1 VQFLDKTQQ
10 AKNLLNDPFFLGEIE
25 LLKNAELSAI
35 VNSQPQQVEERE
47 FAYNRL
53 NALQSVITHFE
64 SIAATS
70 EIVKKRWKIL

>member
-1 VQFLDKTQQ
+1 M
-10 AKNLLNDPFFLGEIE
+10 GEIE
-25 LLKNAELSAI
+25 AMKDAELRAI
-35 VNSQPQQVEERE
+35 VNSQAHQVEERE

>member
-1 VQFLDKTQQ
+1 MQFLDKTQQ
-10 AKNLLNDPFFLGEIE
+10 AKNLLNDPFFVGEIE

>member
-10 AKNLLNDPFFLGEIE
+10 AKNLLNDPFFIGEIE
-25 LLKNAELSAI
+25 AMKNAELNAI
-35 VNSQPQQVEERE
+35 VNSLAHQVEERE
-47 FAYNRL
+47 FAYNRI

-70 EIVKKRWKIL
+70 DIVKKRWKIL

>member
-1 VQFLDKTQQ
+1 LDKTQQ
-10 AKNLLNDPFFLGEIE
+10 AKNLLNDPFFVGEIE

>member
-1 VQFLDKTQQ
+1 MDKTQQ

>member
-1 VQFLDKTQQ
+1 LDKTQQ
-10 AKNLLNDPFFLGEIE
+10 AKNLLNDPFFMGEIE
-25 LLKNAELSAI
+25 ALKELELKTI
-35 VNSQPQQVEERE
+35 VNSQPDQVEERE

>member
-1 VQFLDKTQQ
+1 MQSLDKTQQ
-10 AKNLLNDPFFLGEIE
+10 AKNLLNDPFFIGEIE
-25 LLKNAELSAI
+25 ALKELELKTI
-35 VNSQPQQVEERE
+35 VNSQPNQVEERE

>member
-1 VQFLDKTQQ
+1 MS
-10 AKNLLNDPFFLGEIE
+10 EIE
-25 LLKNAELSAI
+25 ALKELELKTI
-35 VNSQPQQVEERE
+35 VNSQPNQVEERE

>member
-1 VQFLDKTQQ
+1 LDKTQQ
-10 AKNLLNDPFFLGEIE
+10 AKNLLNDPFFVGEIE
-25 LLKNAELSAI
+25 ALKNLELKTI
-35 VNSQPQQVEERE
+35 VNSQPNQVEERE

>member
-1 VQFLDKTQQ
+1 M
-10 AKNLLNDPFFLGEIE
+10 GEIE
-25 LLKNAELSAI
+25 ALKNAELQMI
-35 VNSQPQQVEERE
+35 VNSQQHQTEERE

>member
-1 VQFLDKTQQ
+1 VQSLDKTQQ
-10 AKNLLNDPFFLGEIE
+10 AKNLLNDPFFVGEIE
-25 LLKNAELSAI
+25 ALKELELKTI
-35 VNSQPQQVEERE
+35 VNSQPNQVEERE

-70 EIVKKRWKIL
+70 EIVKKRWRIL

>member
-1 VQFLDKTQQ
+1 MEKTQR
-10 AKNLLNDPFFLGEIE
+10 ANAVLNDEFFMGEIE
-25 LLKNAELSAI
+25 AMKNAELMTI
-35 VNSQPQQVEERE
+35 VNSQPNQVEERE

>member
-1 VQFLDKTQQ
+1 LDKTQQ

>member
-1 VQFLDKTQQ
+1 M
-10 AKNLLNDPFFLGEIE
+10 GEIE
-25 LLKNAELSAI
+25 ALKDAELKTI
-35 VNSQPQQVEERE
+35 VNSQPHQVEERE

-70 EIVKKRWKIL
+70 EIVKKRWTIL

>member
-1 VQFLDKTQQ
+1 LDKTQQ
-10 AKNLLNDPFFLGEIE
+10 ARNLLNDPFFIGEIE
-25 LLKNAELSAI
+25 ALKELELKTI
-35 VNSQPQQVEERE
+35 VNSQPNQVEERE

-70 EIVKKRWKIL
+70 EIVKKRWRIL

>member
-1 VQFLDKTQQ
+1 LDKTQQ
-10 AKNLLNDPFFLGEIE
+10 ARNLLNDPFFVGEIE
-25 LLKNAELSAI
+25 ALKNAELKTI
-35 VNSQPQQVEERE
+35 VNSQPNQVEERE

>member
-1 VQFLDKTQQ
+1 LDKTQQ
-10 AKNLLNDPFFLGEIE
+10 AKNLLNDPFFVGEIE
-25 LLKNAELSAI
+25 ALKELELKTI
-35 VNSQPQQVEERE
+35 VNSQPNQVEERE

>member
-1 VQFLDKTQQ
+1 LDKTQQ

-25 LLKNAELSAI
+25 SLKNAELSAI

>member
-1 VQFLDKTQQ
+1 MDKTQQ
-10 AKNLLNDPFFLGEIE
+10 AKNLLNDPFFMGEIE
-25 LLKNAELSAI
+25 AMKELELKTI
-35 VNSQPQQVEERE
+35 VNSQPSQVEERE

>member
-1 VQFLDKTQQ
+1 LDKTQQ
-10 AKNLLNDPFFLGEIE
+10 AKNLLNDPFFMGEIE
-25 LLKNAELSAI
+25 ALKELELKTI
-35 VNSQPQQVEERE
+35 VNSQPNQVEERE

>member
-1 VQFLDKTQQ
+1 LDKTQQ
-10 AKNLLNDPFFLGEIE
+10 AKNLLNDPFFIGEIE
-25 LLKNAELSAI
+25 ALKNAELAAI
-35 VNSQPQQVEERE
+35 VNSQAHQVEERE
-47 FAYNRL
+47 FAYNRI

>member
-1 VQFLDKTQQ
+1 LDKTQQ
-10 AKNLLNDPFFLGEIE
+10 AKNLLNDQFFMGEIE
-25 LLKNAELSAI
+25 ALKELELKTI
-35 VNSQPQQVEERE
+35 VNSQPNQVEERE

>member
-1 VQFLDKTQQ
+1 M
-10 AKNLLNDPFFLGEIE
+10 GEIE
-25 LLKNAELSAI
+25 ALKDSELKTI
-35 VNSQPQQVEERE
+35 VNSHPHQTEERE

-53 NALQSVITHFE
+53 NALQSVITHLE

>member
-1 VQFLDKTQQ
+1 LDKTQQ
-10 AKNLLNDPFFLGEIE
+10 ARNLLNDPFFIGEIE
-25 LLKNAELSAI
+25 ALKELELKTI
-35 VNSQPQQVEERE
+35 VNSQPNQVEERE

>member
-1 VQFLDKTQQ
+1 MQFLDKTQQ

>member
-1 VQFLDKTQQ
+1 LDKTQQ
-10 AKNLLNDPFFLGEIE
+10 AKNLLNDTFFMGEIE
-25 LLKNAELSAI
+25 ALKELELKTI
-35 VNSQPQQVEERE
+35 VNSQPDQVEERE

>member
-1 VQFLDKTQQ
+1 VQSLDKTQQ
-10 AKNLLNDPFFLGEIE
+10 AKNLLNDPFFVGEIE
-25 LLKNAELSAI
+25 ALKNLELKTI
-35 VNSQPQQVEERE
+35 VNSQPNQVEERE

>member
-1 VQFLDKTQQ
+1 LDKTQQ
-10 AKNLLNDPFFLGEIE
+10 AKNLLNDPFFVGEIE
-25 LLKNAELSAI
+25 ALKALELKTI
-35 VNSQPQQVEERE
+35 VNSQPNQVEERE

-70 EIVKKRWKIL
+70 EIVKKRWRIL